1 MLSRSRA
8 LALSTTLLFGST
20 LASGETATTTVKAL
34 ATAPLRYANQP
45 VTVTGRFRGRQPP
58 PGHDSGLVS
67 RARSRWDFLL
77 EMEDAAVWV
86 SGIRPAGWDFDLDPR
101 SAEDATRG
109 PWLEVTGTFRVERGR
124 DTGQQIWIEASD
136 LRRAEPRQVGG
147 QRSAVSGSAVV
158 PSADQPTADLPPSAD
173 RSLFVR
179 PASVAPALVFQ
190 DPIPGEDDVPR
201 DTAVRLQFSRAIV
214 PETLSEHIQVSYAL
228 PRLLGAPEIPQF
240 TARYAH
246 DTRSITLSFVEP
258 LAPLSAV
265 RIELLPGIAGANGL
279 AVAPS
284 GYSFTTAR

>member
-8 LALSTTLLFGST
+8 LALSTTLLLGST
-20 LASGETATTTVKAL
+20 LASGETATTTLKAL
-34 ATAPLRYANQP
+34 STAPLRYANQP

-58 PGHDSGLVS
+58 PGQDSGLVP

-109 PWLEVTGTFRVERGR
+109 PWLEVTGTFRVERR
-124 DTGQQIWIEASD
+124 PDTGQQIWIEASD
-136 LRRAEPRQVGG
+136 LRRAAPV
-147 QRSAVSGSAVV
+147 
-158 PSADQPTADLPPSAD
+158 AD
-173 RSLFVR
+173 RSLVVR

-201 DTAVRLQFSRAIV
+201 DTAVRLQFSRAIL

-284 GYSFTTAR
+284 GYTFTTAR